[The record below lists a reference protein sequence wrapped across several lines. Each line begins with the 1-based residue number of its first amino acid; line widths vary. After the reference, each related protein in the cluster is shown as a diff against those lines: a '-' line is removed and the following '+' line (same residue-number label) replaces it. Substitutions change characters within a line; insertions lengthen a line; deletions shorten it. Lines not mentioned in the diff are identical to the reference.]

1 MLKTRVLTAAVLLAV
16 LLSALF
22 LLSRNGWIAFCALLL
37 GVAAWEWGALAGLAA
52 AGRSIYTAFVIG
64 LFVLPE
70 VLEVSRADGLYAPIW
85 IYCAAAL
92 FWIILV
98 PLWMWRRPRMDGRAL
113 LLTAGAIALVPAF
126 AAAVDLRS
134 VRPSLLV
141 AVLATVWISDSAA
154 YLVGRRFGKRKLAPF
169 ISPGKTWEGV
179 AGALAAV
186 ALYALAWASLSGPAG
201 LSLGPGRA
209 QLGPVWILPVL
220 LGLAVAGMIGDLL
233 ESLIK
238 RQAGVKDSGAL
249 LPGHGG
255 VLDRIDA
262 PLAMLPLAALAF
274 VR

>member
-1 MLKTRVLTAAVLLAV
+1 
-16 LLSALF
+16 
-22 LLSRNGWIAFCALLL
+22 
-37 GVAAWEWGALAGLAA
+37 
-52 AGRSIYTAFVIG
+52 
-64 LFVLPE
+64 
-70 VLEVSRADGLYAPIW
+70 
-85 IYCAAAL
+85 
-92 FWIILV
+92 
-98 PLWMWRRPRMDGRAL
+98 MDGRAL

-209 QLGPVWILPVL
+209 QLGPAWILPVL
-220 LGLAVAGMIGDLL
+220 LGLAVAGMIGDLF